1 MADTVFETRGHYLY
15 SWTLPTPSG
24 AKTIEQ
30 LSFLFSVALPMPLGS
45 RSFMQHF
52 WFNQKLASMDETALG
67 AAVADKRDR
76 FIAWAKGSGFLY
88 RPHRMV
94 KALVSV
100 EEFIPSETSQATLS
114 VSSQKGQPFTL
125 VSLKVITRE
134 GTRFLGFKMD
144 QLAATNAQDVPG
156 YVYSASSRIRT
167 NTSNIYVAGDPW
179 AANLFVSSAARGR
192 QAVSSKWLKTSS
204 PRCLR
209 A

>member
-1 MADTVFETRGHYLY
+1 MADTVFETRGHYLI
-15 SWTLPTPSG
+15 SWTFPTPSG

-30 LSFLFSVALPMPLGS
+30 LRFLFSVALPMPLGN

-52 WFNQKLASMDETALG
+52 WFDQKLANLDETALV
-67 AAVADKRDR
+67 AAAADNRDR
-76 FIAWAKGSGFLY
+76 FITWAKGSGFLY

-114 VSSQKGQPFTL
+114 VSSQMGQPFTL

-144 QLAATNAQDVPG
+144 QLIATNAQDVPG
-156 YVYSASSRIRT
+156 YVYSASSHIRT
-167 NTSNIYVAGDPW
+167 NTSNLYLAGDPW
-179 AANLFVSSAARGR
+179 KLPTFLFPPLPKGV
-192 QAVSSKWLKTSS
+192 K
-204 PRCLR
+204 P
-209 A
+209 

>member
-1 MADTVFETRGHYLY
+1 VDAPDAERREDHRATELPVLGRIADAAR
-15 SWTLPTPSG
+15 
-24 AKTIEQ
+24 
-30 LSFLFSVALPMPLGS
+30 S

-76 FIAWAKGSGFLY
+76 FITWAKGSGFLY

-167 NTSNIYVAGDPW
+167 NTSNIYVA
-179 AANLFVSSAARGR
+179 ATRGR
-192 QAVSSKWLKTSS
+192 CQPFCFLRCPRASSREQQVAKDVE

>member
-1 MADTVFETRGHYLY
+1 MSDTVFETRGHYLF
-15 SWTLPTPSG
+15 SWTFPTPSG
-24 AKTIEQ
+24 AKPVEE
-30 LSFLFSVALPMPLGS
+30 LRFLFSVALPMPLGN

-52 WFNQKLASMDETALG
+52 WFDQKLAAADETALYG
-67 AAVADKRDR
+67 ANRDR
-76 FIAWAKGSGFLY
+76 FITWAKGSGFLF
-88 RPHRMV
+88 RHHRLV
-94 KALVSV
+94 DALVSV

-179 AANLFVSSAARGR
+179 AANLFVSSAARDR
-192 QAVSSKWLKTSS
+192 KSVV
-204 PRCLR
+204 
-209 A
+209 